1 MSLNGLEKITDRIL
15 AEAQAKA
22 DKLLADADAACERI
36 TAEYAAR
43 AEAIKETLGNEA
55 EREGMEHIA
64 RVKAT
69 AATKKRN
76 LLLQTKSDL
85 IDEVFQGALDGT
97 QKLDNERYVDL
108 LAGLLAAA
116 MLEQLETEQ
125 SNLALYGDEAELP
138 DAYEVLMNQHDRE
151 RFGTSVLEAARK
163 KLSGKAAADK
173 LARIRLADKTVA
185 IDGGLILRF
194 GPIESNCSL
203 SLLFAQLREELEGE
217 VSRALFESRAQ
228 A

>member
-22 DKLLADADAACERI
+22 DKLLADADAACESI

-97 QKLDNERYVDL
+97 QKLDDERYVDL
-108 LAGLLAAA
+108 LAGLLTAA

-138 DAYEVLMNQHDRE
+138 DAYEVLMNQRDRE
-151 RFGTSVLEAARK
+151 RFGAPVLAAARK
-163 KLSGKAAADK
+163 KLAGKADEAK
-173 LARIRLADKTVA
+173 LSRIRLADKTVS
-185 IDGGLILRF
+185 IDGGLVLRF

-217 VSRALFESRAQ
+217 VSRALFEARAQ